1 MALSTRI
8 GLRPII
14 AFVDVTIRFRMALG
28 VALLASGLCVL
39 TGCSGVSSGS
49 QSPKQPSQNNNPQA
63 GTLAVSPATLNFGNV
78 GVGSD
83 SSLTGTL
90 TATSED
96 VTVSSADWSG
106 AGYSVSG
113 ITFPVTI
120 SAGQSTNYKVTFNPQ
135 SAGSSPGSITFL
147 SNASDSSIQQSF
159 AGDGTQGQG
168 GTHSVALSW
177 NPSTSQ
183 VVGYNIYRGTQ
194 NGGPYSKLNSS
205 PEPGTA
211 YTDASVLSGTTYYYV
226 ATSVDSN
233 NVESTYSNQATA
245 QVPNP

>member
-1 MALSTRI
+1 
-8 GLRPII
+8 
-14 AFVDVTIRFRMALG
+14 MALG
-28 VALLASGLCVL
+28 GALLASSLCVL

-49 QSPKQPSQNNNPQA
+49 QSPKQPSQSNPQA
-63 GTLAVSPATLNFGNV
+63 GTLAVSPTTLNFGNV

-90 TATSED
+90 TASTAD

-135 SAGSSPGSITFL
+135 AAGSSPGSITFL
-147 SNASDSSIQQSF
+147 SDASNSSLKQTFS
-159 AGDGTQGQG
+159 GDGTQGQG

-183 VVGYNIYRGTQ
+183 VVGYNVYRGTQ

-205 PEPGTA
+205 PESGTA
-211 YTDASVLSGTTYYYV
+211 YTDATVLNGTTYYYV

-233 NVESTYSNQATA
+233 NVESTYSNQAVA

>member
-1 MALSTRI
+1 MALC
-8 GLRPII
+8 G
-14 AFVDVTIRFRMALG
+14 
-28 VALLASGLCVL
+28 ALLASGLCML

-49 QSPKQPSQNNNPQA
+49 QSPKQPGQNNNPSA
-63 GTLAVSPATLNFGNV
+63 GTLAVSPATLSFGNV

-90 TATSED
+90 TASTAD

-120 SAGQSTNYKVTFNPQ
+120 AAGKSTNYKVTFNPQ
-135 SAGSSPGSITFL
+135 AAGSSPGSITFL
-147 SNASDSSIQQSF
+147 SDASNSSISQSF

-177 NPSTSQ
+177 TPSASQ
-183 VVGYNIYRGTQ
+183 VVGYNIYRGTE
-194 NGGPYSKLNSS
+194 NGGPYSRLNSS
-205 PEPGTA
+205 PESGTA
-211 YTDASVLSGTTYYYV
+211 YTDSTVLSGTTYYYV